1 MSIQQNQTYRVLSMY
16 ERLSKGGV
24 LTKVNEANRFG
35 VGEKTIQ
42 RDLESIRTFLE
53 TEKVN
58 QFLEYDRTEK
68 VYKLNVDNQ
77 SVLRKEEIL
86 GVVKILVESRAFPK
100 NDMKQII
107 NKLTDQALP
116 QDRVFIEKLML
127 NEEHL
132 YVDLKHKK
140 SLFDLLWT
148 LAEAVYTK
156 RVIHVKYRREHD
168 KEEKQHILKP
178 LGIIFSEYYF
188 YLIADQTKRKMDFP
202 TIYRVDRI
210 ASCEVQP
217 TRFRFPYQDRF
228 QEGEFRQRIQFMYTG
243 DLLTIKFKFT
253 GASPQAVLDRLPTA
267 RIIDEKADYT
277 MFKAE
282 VFGNGIKMW
291 LLSQGEYIEVLEPEG
306 LRKQIMESAMGMVE
320 KYQ

>member
-116 QDRVFIEKLML
+116 RTE
-127 NEEHL
+127 
-132 YVDLKHKK
+132 
-140 SLFDLLWT
+140 SL
-148 LAEAVYTK
+148 
-156 RVIHVKYRREHD
+156 
-168 KEEKQHILKP
+168 
-178 LGIIFSEYYF
+178 
-188 YLIADQTKRKMDFP
+188 
-202 TIYRVDRI
+202 
-210 ASCEVQP
+210 
-217 TRFRFPYQDRF
+217 
-228 QEGEFRQRIQFMYTG
+228 
-243 DLLTIKFKFT
+243 
-253 GASPQAVLDRLPTA
+253 
-267 RIIDEKADYT
+267 
-277 MFKAE
+277 
-282 VFGNGIKMW
+282 
-291 LLSQGEYIEVLEPEG
+291 
-306 LRKQIMESAMGMVE
+306 LRS
-320 KYQ
+320 